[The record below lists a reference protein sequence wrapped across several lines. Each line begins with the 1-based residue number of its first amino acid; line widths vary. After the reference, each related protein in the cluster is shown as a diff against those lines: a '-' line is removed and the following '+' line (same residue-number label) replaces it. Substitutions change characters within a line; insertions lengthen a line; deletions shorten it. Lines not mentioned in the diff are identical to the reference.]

1 MNDDERVELM
11 TERYERRLSEESG
24 KTRGEIA
31 AVRGAVLDL
40 RAEMIDRHGELLKWM
55 LGFLLIGVTA
65 VATLIALYR

>member
-1 MNDDERVELM
+1 MNDDERLELM

-31 AVRGAVLDL
+31 VVRGDVLSL
-40 RAEMIDRHGELLKWM
+40 RAEMIDRHAELLKWM

-65 VATLIALYR
+65 VAALIALFR